1 MAIEAVGKNQTI
13 KQEQKQSATTTKTK
27 TKKKLMEGDC
37 SVRNCSWTK
46 KDAP

>member
-13 KQEQKQSATTTKTK
+13 KQEQKQSATTIK
-27 TKKKLMEGDC
+27 TKKKQLIEGDC